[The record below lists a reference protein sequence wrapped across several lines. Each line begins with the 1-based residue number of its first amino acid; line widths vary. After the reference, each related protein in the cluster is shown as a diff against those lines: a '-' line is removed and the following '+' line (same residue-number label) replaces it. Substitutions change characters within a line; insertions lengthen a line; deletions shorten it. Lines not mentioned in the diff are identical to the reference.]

1 LQTWAATWA
10 PRRRETRLAWVI
22 LEEEVTWA
30 HWDVVMVGG
39 RLRSD
44 VYGWDVAMVGG
55 QRNGVV
61 V

>member
-1 LQTWAATWA
+1 MA
-10 PRRRETRLAWVI
+10 PRRRETRPAWVI

-30 HWDVVMVGG
+30 HWDVVKVGG

-44 VYGWDVAMVGG
+44 GYGRDVATVEG

-61 V
+61 A